1 MAYIDF
7 NFLQIN
13 HMKRFLFIFTLL
25 FAIMQVTA
33 QNTLTVHLKDG
44 QKCSFGFDEKPVVT
58 FTDSEIVVTS
68 SGAEVRCQLS
78 AIDKITFN
86 DKTTAVDQIIK
97 EEARNAS
104 ITLDEYIVYLTCAK
118 PDITVRLVA
127 SDGKVLQSFT
137 TDSEGSV
144 EFSIADLPEG
154 VYIVS
159 AQSINIKILKK

>member
-1 MAYIDF
+1 MEAYIDF

-68 SGAEVRCQLS
+68 SGAEVRCQML
-78 AIDKITFN
+78 AIDNITFN
-86 DKTTAVDQIIK
+86 DKTTAV
-97 EEARNAS
+97 
-104 ITLDEYIVYLTCAK
+104 
-118 PDITVRLVA
+118 
-127 SDGKVLQSFT
+127 
-137 TDSEGSV
+137 
-144 EFSIADLPEG
+144 
-154 VYIVS
+154 
-159 AQSINIKILKK
+159 

>member
-33 QNTLTVHLKDG
+33 QNTLTIHLKDG

-68 SGAEVRCQLS
+68 SGAEVRCQMS
-78 AIDKITFN
+78 AIDKVTFN
-86 DKTTAVDQIIK
+86 DKATAVEQIK
-97 EEARNAS
+97 KDVQNAS
-104 ITLDEYIVYLTCAK
+104 ITLDEYIVYLTGAK